1 MQNGEKLVSTQKFRL
16 SATLSLALAAI
27 FGALVAAVTL
37 SFVIPIPATS
47 GYFNL
52 GEALIYTAALL
63 FGPFVGAFAGG
74 SAAIADI
81 LVPGA
86 AQFAPGTLLINFFEG
101 AIVGF
106 LNTKLQKRI
115 SNVGLSA
122 AISVTIGGFEMV
134 SGYFIYEQLVLGY
147 SMPLAFAEVPFNIV
161 QMVIGLVIAV
171 PIVYAVRRVF
181 PQLKS

>member
-1 MQNGEKLVSTQKFRL
+1 MGKEKNVLNARL
-16 SATLSLALAAI
+16 KLALAAI
-27 FGALVAAVTL
+27 FGALVAAVTV

-81 LVPGA
+81 LVPGS
-86 AQFAPGTLLINFFEG
+86 AQFAPGALVIKAFEA

-106 LNTKLQKRI
+106 LHTRLQKR
-115 SNVGLSA
+115 
-122 AISVTIGGFEMV
+122 T
-134 SGYFIYEQLVLGY
+134 
-147 SMPLAFAEVPFNIV
+147 
-161 QMVIGLVIAV
+161 
-171 PIVYAVRRVF
+171 
-181 PQLKS
+181 